1 MTTRTTSSGR
11 LSALLDGVPSL
22 KGAPL
27 VIVLCLGAISVLAL
41 HGRLSAR
48 APAAAESGE
57 TPAAA
62 PQAAAVPSPAQTI
75 RAPVPAPEPKQTRTP
90 DAAAERRVREA
101 EARAEALAADNEALR
116 GRLEDMLGWILD
128 NIKGKYPLSERLMNA
143 VRIDPMTDELFVSED
158 LEELLRLT
166 AAETERLDDVFAD
179 ARAAL
184 GELEAAGITVRRLS
198 DDELELLSPSFDG
211 SPVRS
216 NLYAQVEAALGGPR
230 FGRFLQ
236 VAEEGLLDRYGHFG
250 EEERAIRFAVVDDG
264 TGNEKWYIRDER
276 SLPSAT
282 GEGRETRVHEEVTDE
297 LPAKYED
304 YLPFLAAATDAEAET
319 ADE

>member
-1 MTTRTTSSGR
+1 MTTRTTSRESPGGTPNGFDPFK
-11 LSALLDGVPSL
+11 A
-22 KGAPL
+22 ATA
-27 VIVLCLGAISVLAL
+27 VIVFCLAILGFLVLR
-41 HGRLSAR
+41 GRR
-48 APAAAESGE
+48 PAASPPADPVPL
-57 TPAAA
+57 TALPAAE
-62 PQAAAVPSPAQTI
+62 AAIPEPAATPLPRLAQPAAN
-75 RAPVPAPEPKQTRTP
+75 RPAP
-90 DAAAERRVREA
+90 DAIAAERR
-101 EARAEALAADNEALR
+101 ARAAEERANALAADNAALR
-116 GRLEDMLGWILD
+116 TRLEDMLGWILD
-128 NIKGKYPLSERLMNA
+128 NIKGKYPLSERLMDA

-158 LEELLRLT
+158 LEELLRLS

-250 EEERAIRFAVVDDG
+250 EEERAIRFAVVEDDG
-264 TGNEKWYIRDER
+264 GNEKWYIRDER

-297 LPAKYED
+297 LPAKYEG
-304 YLPFLAAATDAEAET
+304 YLPFLAAAADASAEET
-319 ADE
+319 GDE

>member
-1 MTTRTTSSGR
+1 MRETYRMYRPGER
-11 LSALLDGVPSL
+11 PS
-22 KGAPL
+22 
-27 VIVLCLGAISVLAL
+27 
-41 HGRLSAR
+41 
-48 APAAAESGE
+48 
-57 TPAAA
+57 
-62 PQAAAVPSPAQTI
+62 
-75 RAPVPAPEPKQTRTP
+75 
-90 DAAAERRVREA
+90 EA
-101 EARAEALAADNEALR
+101 
-116 GRLEDMLGWILD
+116 
-128 NIKGKYPLSERLMNA
+128 
-143 VRIDPMTDELFVSED
+143 T
-158 LEELLRLT
+158 
-166 AAETERLDDVFAD
+166 AETERLDDVFAD

-250 EEERAIRFAVVDDG
+250 EEERAIRFAVVEDDG
-264 TGNEKWYIRDER
+264 GNEKWYIRDER

-297 LPAKYED
+297 LPAKYEG
-304 YLPFLAAATDAEAET
+304 YLPFLAAA
-319 ADE
+319 ADGDNGENADD